1 MPTITLTVPEEVK
14 LELKRLSWVNW
25 SEVAREVFLK
35 RQERMEAL
43 ERVEKILS
51 KSKFT
56 EKDADELGEKVK
68 KSMHERLK
76 KSYPFLK

>member
-14 LELKRLSWVNW
+14 LELKRLAWVNW

-35 RQERMEAL
+35 QQKRLEAL
-43 ERVEKILS
+43 EKLEKILS

-56 EKDADELGEKVK
+56 EKDADELGKKVK
-68 KSMHERLK
+68 LAMHERLK
-76 KSYPFLK
+76 KEYPSLK